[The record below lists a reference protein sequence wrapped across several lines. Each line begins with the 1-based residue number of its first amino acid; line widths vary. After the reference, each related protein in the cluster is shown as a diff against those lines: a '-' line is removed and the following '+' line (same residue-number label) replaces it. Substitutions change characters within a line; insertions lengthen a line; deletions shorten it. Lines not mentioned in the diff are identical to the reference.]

1 MESLE
6 KPSAEKTSSA
16 TSHNTTAGSLPQNK
30 FECSKKLYAV
40 CLEREAYEKWKS
52 FDNKMCS
59 RMKPSYRLICEHN
72 LPYPHIHMLY
82 QFPNNKKLS
91 GVFIPGTTIEQKV
104 WSPQKYQQ
112 YCKGL
117 DDKHIKLG
125 ITSTI
130 IAEEGELRQSGGARV
145 KDLIDADIKELD
157 WRQYNVAKKIQED
170 ERRTK
175 GFFDMLREIQN
186 DALKSPEIIYFVG
199 APGNGKTYGAYK
211 FALQHYKIEEIG
223 RITIN
228 NNFFKVDNERAKCFI
243 IEEFRSSQLHPSSL
257 LQLTDKYGYNAPIKG
272 GEIYLRPDAIYICS
286 IINPEKL
293 YSSEHQE
300 LIMQFIRRID
310 CVKYVDEKHEVYD
323 MRWSAENNCW
333 VE

>member
-1 MESLE
+1 MESSK

-16 TSHNTTAGSLPQNK
+16 TSHNNTAGS
-30 FECSKKLYAV
+30 FSTSKKLYAV
-40 CLEREAYEKWKS
+40 CLEKEAYDNWEW

-59 RMKPSYRLICEHN
+59 RMKPSYRLVCEHN

-91 GVFIPGTTIEQKV
+91 GKLIPGTTIEQKV
-104 WSPQKYQQ
+104 WSPQKYQK

-117 DDKHIKLG
+117 DKKHIALG

-130 IAEEGELRQSGGARV
+130 LAEEGELRQSGGNRV
-145 KDLIDADIKELD
+145 KDLINADIKELD

-170 ERRTK
+170 ERREQ
-175 GFFDMLREIQN
+175 GFFDMLREIEK
-186 DALKSPEIIYFVG
+186 DALKSPEIIYFIG
-199 APGNGKTYGAYK
+199 EPGNGKTYGAYK

-243 IEEFRSSQLHPSSL
+243 IEEFRSSQLHPSNL

-300 LIMQFIRRID
+300 LIMQFIRRIT
-310 CVKYVDEKHEVYD
+310 CVKYVDEKHNITD
-323 MRWSAENNCW
+323 MRWCEEDKCW
-333 VE
+333 IE